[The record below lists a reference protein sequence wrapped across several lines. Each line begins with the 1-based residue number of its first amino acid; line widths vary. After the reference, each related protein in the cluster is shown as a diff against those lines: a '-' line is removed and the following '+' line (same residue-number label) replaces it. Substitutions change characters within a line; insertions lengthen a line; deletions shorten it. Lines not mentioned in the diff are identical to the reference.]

1 MPRVQ
6 SKRHNPRH
14 DPLHIQLREDANL
27 ETSGKVSLP
36 GKRSKRRRNEDEDE
50 VLAPASEANTGLTTE
65 QTEFD
70 PKTSRRILE
79 LAREQQGEVEEEQS
93 EAEDFPPLGGPS
105 KRQFNW
111 AGARDDEGDESDVYG
126 SDADFGEE
134 YEELHID
141 AEDLHTLDALLPPET
156 GARKTL
162 ADIILEKLE
171 GAGEANQAPKKVRTQ
186 DPDSPPDPAAGVDPK
201 IVDCYRKVG
210 LLLRAKN
217 PTLPKPF
224 KIIPSHRDWARLLA
238 LTSPHDWSPM
248 ATFYATRILIS
259 NLKPDQA
266 RVYLEGILLELV
278 RKDIRES
285 ADKKLNYH
293 LYMSLKKAVFKP
305 RAFFKGIL
313 FPLCEVGG
321 YCNLREAAIIG
332 SVLSKVSIP
341 VLEAS
346 GALQRLSTMDY
357 SGPNSL
363 FIRILLDK
371 KYELPYKVLDALV
384 LNHFIPLANSRA
396 HATEKNKLPV
406 LWHQSLLVFVQRYA
420 NDLSQDQKDALL
432 DVIRLQPHP
441 QISPEIRRHLV
452 ESVARGEPRPPQ
464 EGDIDMDV

>member
-6 SKRHNPRH
+6 SKRKNPRH
-14 DPLHIQLREDANL
+14 DPLHIQLREDADL
-27 ETSGKVSLP
+27 EKLGK
-36 GKRSKRRRNEDEDE
+36 
-50 VLAPASEANTGLTTE
+50 TE
-65 QTEFD
+65 LD
-70 PKTSRRILE
+70 PKTSRRILD
-79 LAREQQGEVEEEQS
+79 LAREQQGEMDEDDE
-93 EAEDFPPLGGPS
+93 EAEDFPPLGAAPPR
-105 KRQFNW
+105 RQFHW
-111 AGARDDEGDESDVYG
+111 AEEEDDDESDAYG

-134 YEELHID
+134 YEELQID
-141 AEDLHTLDALLPPET
+141 ADDLHTLDALLPSET

-162 ADIILEKLE
+162 ADVILEKLE
-171 GAGEANQAPKKVRTQ
+171 GAGETGQAPKKVRIQ

-266 RVYLEGILLELV
+266 RVFLEGILLELV

-285 ADKKLNYH
+285 QTKKLNYH

-313 FPLCEVGG
+313 FPLCESG
-321 YCNLREAAIIG
+321 CSLREAAIIG

-346 GALQRLSTMDY
+346 GALQRLSVMDY
-357 SGPNSL
+357 TGPNSL
-363 FIRILLDK
+363 FIRLLLDK

-432 DVIRLQPHP
+432 DVIRLQSHP
-441 QISPEIRRHLV
+441 QISAEIRRHLV
-452 ESVARGEPRPPQ
+452 QSVARGEPRPAQ
-464 EGDIDMDV
+464 EGDIDMSTV